1 MEKEKIIMIIN
12 KTKIKIGIPEI
23 LLAVSAI
30 LFMIGIR
37 AWFPVCDV
45 MGDTAMP
52 CHWAGEMLKALSILF
67 LTLSLAHAVI
77 PNGAAKI
84 GVDVSLTG
92 LSVLTLNIPGNIIRT
107 CSNADMACRKS
118 THPWTIAFCVVMIV
132 LVLADCVLYFSL
144 RSKEKHKRNKVGEKE

>member
-1 MEKEKIIMIIN
+1 MEKEKNKMIIN
-12 KTKIKIGIPEI
+12 RAKIKIGIPEI
-23 LLAVSAI
+23 LIGVLSI

-37 AWFPVCDV
+37 VWFPVCEV
-45 MGDTAMP
+45 MGDTTMP

-107 CSNADMACRKS
+107 CGNADMACRKS

>member
-1 MEKEKIIMIIN
+1 MIIN
-12 KTKIKIGIPEI
+12 RAKIKIGIPEI
-23 LLAVSAI
+23 LIGVLSI

-37 AWFPVCDV
+37 VWFPVCEV
-45 MGDTAMP
+45 MGDTTMP
-52 CHWAGEMLKALSILF
+52 CHGEMLKALSILF

-107 CSNADMACRKS
+107 CGNADMACRKS

-144 RSKEKHKRNKVGEKE
+144 CSKEKHKRRKTK

>member
-1 MEKEKIIMIIN
+1 MEKEKNKMIIN
-12 KTKIKIGIPEI
+12 RAKIKIGIPEI
-23 LLAVSAI
+23 LIGVLSI

-37 AWFPVCDV
+37 VWFPVCEV
-45 MGDTAMP
+45 MGDTTMP

-67 LTLSLAHAVI
+67 LTLSLAHVVI

-92 LSVLTLNIPGNIIRT
+92 LSVLTLNIPGNIIRI
-107 CSNADMACRKS
+107 CGNADMACRKS

-144 RSKEKHKRNKVGEKE
+144 RSKEKHKRNNVGDKE